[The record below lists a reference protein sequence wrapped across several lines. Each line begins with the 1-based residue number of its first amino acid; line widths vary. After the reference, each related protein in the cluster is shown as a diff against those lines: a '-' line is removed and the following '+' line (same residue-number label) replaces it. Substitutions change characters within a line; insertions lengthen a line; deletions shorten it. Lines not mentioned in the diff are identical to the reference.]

1 MGLKEYTF
9 TENLNNIFK
18 SKWYLQLALFALI
31 FTLYGCAAV
40 GTKTIYRTDNVP
52 SLQRIGY
59 CDLYDN
65 ETLVSIYPQTN
76 DVFHSAIT
84 EIFKLYGFPTPEKTG
99 FVVEEK
105 KSISEFCE
113 NNNIDALLFTNLH
126 FINVTYTVYFAPV
139 ASNLDTEVKMRLY
152 DRQGNLLYSTMH
164 NTLKGNSYMMPPP
177 TNRAVSDGVKGAFNR
192 IAKEMRLKSVK

>member
-1 MGLKEYTF
+1 M
-9 TENLNNIFK
+9 FK
-18 SKWYLQLALFALI
+18 SKLYIKLGLFVFF
-31 FTLYGCAAV
+31 FTLCGCAAV

-52 SLQRIGY
+52 SLHKIAY

-65 ETLVSIYPQTN
+65 ENLTSIYSQTN
-76 DVFHSAIT
+76 DVFHSTIT
-84 EIFKLYGFPTPEKTG
+84 EIIEAYGLSTPERIG
-99 FVVEEK
+99 FIVKEEK

-113 NNNIDALLFTNLH
+113 NHHLDALLFTNLH

-152 DRQGNLLYSTMH
+152 DRQGNILYSTTH

-177 TNRAVSDGVKGAFNR
+177 TNRTVSDGVKGAFKR

>member
-1 MGLKEYTF
+1 MELKEFTL
-9 TENLNNIFK
+9 TENLNNTFK
-18 SKWYLQLALFALI
+18 SKRYLQLALWAFT
-31 FTLYGCAAV
+31 FTLCGCAAV
-40 GTKTIYRTDNVP
+40 GTKTIYRTENVP

-65 ETLVSIYPQTN
+65 ETLISIYPRTN
-76 DVFHSAIT
+76 DVFHSTIT
-84 EIFKLYGFPTPEKTG
+84 EIFTMYGFPTPKKIG
-99 FVVEEK
+99 FIVEEK
-105 KSISEFCE
+105 KSISEYCE

-152 DRQGNLLYSTMH
+152 DRQGNLLYSTVH

-177 TNRAVSDGVKGAFNR
+177 THRTVSDGVKGAFKR